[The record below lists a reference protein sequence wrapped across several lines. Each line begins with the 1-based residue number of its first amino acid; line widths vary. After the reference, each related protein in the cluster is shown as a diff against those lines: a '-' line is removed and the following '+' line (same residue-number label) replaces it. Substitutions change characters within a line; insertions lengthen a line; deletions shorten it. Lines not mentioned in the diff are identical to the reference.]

1 MGRATPQPFRTIRGM
16 LGEVAMNPE
25 VQADRL
31 ATERQLMVNAQLRAR
46 GISDERVLEAMA
58 RVPRHEFIAEEY
70 REQAYEDH
78 PVPIGEGQ
86 TLSQPYIVA
95 IMLEALVLRGSE
107 KVLEVGTG
115 SGYQTALLAELS
127 REVYSIERHPAL
139 AHSAETVLRR
149 LGYSHVRVIVGDGS
163 QGLPEK
169 APFDAIIVSA
179 AAPRIPPALFEQLQ
193 EGGRMIVPV
202 GPAHAQELQ
211 FVRKQDGRAAVINLE
226 GCRFVP
232 LIGGQGYPEGW

>member
-1 MGRATPQPFRTIRGM
+1 MS
-16 LGEVAMNPE
+16 PE
-25 VQADRL
+25 IQTERF
-31 ATERQLMVNAQLRAR
+31 ATERQVMVSAQLRGR

-58 RVPRHEFIAEEY
+58 RVPRHEFVAEEF
-70 REQAYEDH
+70 RDQAYEDH

-95 IMLEALVLRGSE
+95 IMLEALALTGLD

-127 REVYSIERHPAL
+127 QEVYSIERHADL
-139 AHSAETVLRR
+139 AHSAENTLDR
-149 LGYSHVRVIVGDGS
+149 LGYRNVKVVVGDGS
-163 QGLPEK
+163 QGWVEE

-179 AAPRIPPALFEQLQ
+179 AAPRIPVPLFEQLS

-211 FVRKQDGRAAVINLE
+211 FVRKEEGRAVVDALE

>member
-1 MGRATPQPFRTIRGM
+1 MS
-16 LGEVAMNPE
+16 PE
-25 VQADRL
+25 TQAEQFAAQR
-31 ATERQLMVNAQLRAR
+31 EQMVNTQLRAR
-46 GISDERVLEAMA
+46 GISDERVLAAMSH
-58 RVPRHEFIAEEY
+58 VPRHEFAAEEY

-95 IMLEALVLRGSE
+95 IMLEALSLNGSE

-115 SGYQTALLAELS
+115 SGYQTALLAELA
-127 REVYSIERHPAL
+127 REVYSIERHASL
-139 AHSAETVLRR
+139 AHSAENVLRK
-149 LGYSHVRVIVGDGS
+149 LGYRNVSVIVGDGS
-163 QGLPEK
+163 QGLPDQ

-179 AAPRIPPALFEQLQ
+179 AAPRMPSALFEQLQ

-202 GPAHAQELQ
+202 GPAHAQDLQ
-211 FVRKQDGRAAVINLE
+211 LVRKLHGEPVVDNLE

>member
-1 MGRATPQPFRTIRGM
+1 MVIRAILSEDAMSPEIQAERF
-16 LGEVAMNPE
+16 VA
-25 VQADRL
+25 
-31 ATERQLMVNAQLRAR
+31 ERQIMVSAQLRSR

-58 RVPRHEFIAEEY
+58 RVPRHEFVAEEY

-95 IMLEALVLRGSE
+95 IMLEALELKGSD

-115 SGYQTALLAELS
+115 SGYQTALLAELA
-127 REVYSIERHPAL
+127 RDVYSIERHAAL
-139 AHSAETVLRR
+139 THTAENLLQQ
-149 LGYSHVRVIVGDGS
+149 LGYRNVKVIVGDGS
-163 QGLPEK
+163 QGWADE

-179 AAPRIPPALFEQLQ
+179 AAPRIPPALFEQLS
-193 EGGRMIVPV
+193 ERGRMILPV

-211 FVRKQDGRAAVINLE
+211 FVRKVDGRAVVISLE

-232 LIGGQGYPEGW
+232 LIGGQGYPDGWW

>member
-1 MGRATPQPFRTIRGM
+1 M

-25 VQADRL
+25 VQAERL
-31 ATERQLMVNAQLRAR
+31 AAERQLMVSAQLRAR
-46 GISDERVLEAMA
+46 GISDERVLDAMA

-127 REVYSIERHPAL
+127 REVHSIERHAAL

-149 LGYSHVRVIVGDGS
+149 LGCSHVHVIVGDGS
-163 QGLPEK
+163 QGLPDK

-193 EGGRMIVPV
+193 EGGRMVVPV

-211 FVRKQDGRAAVINLE
+211 FLRKQDGRAAVINLE

>member
-1 MGRATPQPFRTIRGM
+1 MS
-16 LGEVAMNPE
+16 PE
-25 VQADRL
+25 VQAERF
-31 ATERQLMVNAQLRAR
+31 AAERQFMVSAQLRAR
-46 GISDERVLEAMA
+46 GISDERVLDAMA
-58 RVPRHEFIAEEY
+58 HVPRQEFVAAEY
-70 REQAYEDH
+70 RDQAYEDH

-95 IMLEALVLRGSE
+95 IMLEALALSGSE

-115 SGYQTALLAELS
+115 SGYQTALLAELANK
-127 REVYSIERHPAL
+127 VYSIERHAAL
-139 AHSAETVLRR
+139 AHDAEHVLHR
-149 LGYSHVRVIVGDGS
+149 LGYGNVTVTVGDGS
-163 QGLPEK
+163 QGLADA

-179 AAPRIPPALFEQLQ
+179 AAPRVPPALFEQLS

-202 GPAHAQELQ
+202 GPAQAQELQ
-211 FVRKQDGRAAVINLE
+211 LVRKENGRASVTNLE